1 MRHDAPG
8 GPVKIGISGKGGVGK
23 TTLSGTLARLA
34 ARRGTDVLAIDGDSN
49 PNLGLTLGLGLEEL
63 DRMVPL
69 PRRVGPTEP
78 LSIEAVRERHA
89 VTAADD
95 VTLVLAA
102 RIDQAGAG

>member
-1 MRHDAPG
+1 M
-8 GPVKIGISGKGGVGK
+8 KIGISGKGGVGK

-34 ARRGTDVLAIDGDSN
+34 ARRGTDVLAFDCDSN
-49 PNLGLTLGLGLEEL
+49 PNLGLTLGLGLDEL
-63 DRMVPL
+63 DRMIPL

-78 LSIEAVRERHA
+78 LSIEQVRQRHA

-102 RIDQAGAG
+102 RIDEAGAG